1 MEATRKQE
9 YSTEGA
15 LYVAFELGQRQW
27 KLGCSVGVGQAPRER
42 TIDAGD
48 LVALGQE
55 LQRAQAKLGVAAGS
69 PILSCYEA
77 GLDGFWLHRY
87 LTAQGI
93 TNVVVDSASIAVDR
107 RAKRAKTDRLDV
119 HKLVT
124 MLIRYYHGEAHVW
137 RVVHV
142 PSVAAEDQRHLH
154 RQLLS
159 VKRDEQRHRNRI
171 YGVLASQGVQLKIGA
186 DFLERVAEAR
196 QWDGAPLPEGLQA
209 RVRREYQGL
218 QFVQAQREALQ
229 ATRTQY
235 IATAATEEM
244 QQVRQLLSLRG
255 IGENSAWLLV
265 MEFFGWRAFRNR
277 RELGALAGLT
287 PTPYQSGDSHHEQG
301 ISKAGNRHV
310 RRMMVEIAWCWL
322 RFQPDS
328 ALTQW
333 YRERYGNGPKRMHR
347 IGVVALARKLLIA
360 LWRFLEEGEVPSGA
374 QLKPVS

>member
-1 MEATRKQE
+1 MEATRMQE

-27 KLGCSVGVGQAPRER
+27 KLGSSVGLGQAPRER

-93 TNVVVDSASIAVDR
+93 TNVVVDSSSIAVDR

-124 MLIRYYHGEAHVW
+124 MLLRYHHGEAHVW

-159 VKRDEQRHRNRI
+159 IKRDEQRHRNRI

-196 QWDGAPLPEGLQA
+196 QWDGAPLAEGLQA

-218 QFVQAQREALQ
+218 QFVKAQREAVQ
-229 ATRTQY
+229 ATRTQH
-235 IATAATEEM
+235 IASAATQEM
-244 QQVRQLLSLRG
+244 QQVRQLLTLRG

-265 MEFFGWRAFRNR
+265 MEFFGWREFRNR

-333 YRERYGNGPKRMHR
+333 YRERYGSGPKRMHR

>member
-1 MEATRKQE
+1 MEATRRQE

-15 LYVAFELGQRQW
+15 LYVAFELGQRYW
-27 KLGCSVGVGQAPRER
+27 KLGCSVGLGQAPRER

-124 MLIRYYHGEAHVW
+124 MLLRYHHGEAHVW

-159 VKRDEQRHRNRI
+159 IKRDEQRHRNRI
-171 YGVLASQGVQLKIGA
+171 YGVLASQGAQLKIGA

-229 ATRTQY
+229 ATRTQH

-265 MEFFGWRAFRNR
+265 MEFFGWREFRNR